1 VRSDYAGDFKNAIRE
16 GPGEVAR
23 ATKRSNYQ
31 MNPAH
36 LHIIL
41 NHVPVIGIPFGTA
54 LLIWGFLRKSQEV
67 KIAAF
72 LVFVAIAL
80 VTIPTYVTGKAAEDI
95 VEDLPGVSENLIENH
110 ESAATIALIAT
121 SILGGL
127 ALVRLLMASR
137 FAAVGGP
144 MTVLVFILSLGVSG
158 WLARTAN
165 LGGQIRHSEIRDSP
179 ASIGENEAE
188 GDKEEANDDTEAKEE
203 DADREDDR
211 GRRRR
216 GRGRGRR

>member
-1 VRSDYAGDFKNAIRE
+1 
-16 GPGEVAR
+16 
-23 ATKRSNYQ
+23 

-41 NHVPVIGIPFGTA
+41 NHIPVIGIPFGIA

-67 KIAAF
+67 KTTAL

-80 VTIPTYVTGKAAEDI
+80 VTIPTYFSGKGAEDV

-110 ESAATIALIAT
+110 ETAATIALVAT

-137 FAAVGGP
+137 FATVGGP
-144 MTVLVFILSLGVSG
+144 MTILVLVFSLGVAG
-158 WLARTAN
+158 WLGRTAN
-165 LGGQIRHSEIRDSP
+165 LGGQIRHSEIRDSSVSVGEDEPDDDKKEP
-179 ASIGENEAE
+179 AA
-188 GDKEEANDDTEAKEE
+188 DTEAKEE
-203 DADREDDR
+203 EKEAEREDDR

-216 GRGRGRR
+216 GRGRGGRNR

>member
-1 VRSDYAGDFKNAIRE
+1 
-16 GPGEVAR
+16 
-23 ATKRSNYQ
+23 

-41 NHVPVIGIPFGTA
+41 NHIPVVGIPFGMS

-67 KIAAF
+67 KNAAL

-80 VTIPTYVTGKAAEDI
+80 VTIPTYLTGKAAEDM

-110 ESAATIALIAT
+110 ERAATIALVAT
-121 SILGGL
+121 SVLGAL
-127 ALVRLLMASR
+127 ALLRLLVLSR
-137 FAAVGGP
+137 FTAVGGP
-144 MTVLVFILSLGVSG
+144 VTVLVLLLSLGVAG

-165 LGGQIRHSEIRDSP
+165 LGGQIRHSEIRDS
-179 ASIGENEAE
+179 SVSVGEDEADH
-188 GDKEEANDDTEAKEE
+188 DKKESEADTEAKEE
-203 DADREDDR
+203 EKDADREDDK

-216 GRGRGRR
+216 GRGRGGRNR

>member
-1 VRSDYAGDFKNAIRE
+1 
-16 GPGEVAR
+16 
-23 ATKRSNYQ
+23 

-36 LHIIL
+36 LHLLL
-41 NHVPVIGIPFGTA
+41 NHIPVIGIPFGTG

-67 KIAAF
+67 KTTAL

-80 VTIPTYVTGKAAEDI
+80 LTIPTYLTGKAAEDP

-110 ESAATIALIAT
+110 ETAATIALIAT

-144 MTVLVFILSLGVSG
+144 MTILVFVLSLGVAG

-165 LGGQIRHSEIRDSP
+165 LGGQIRHSEIRSSP
-179 ASIGENEAE
+179 LSMRVDEADD
-188 GDKEEANDDTEAKEE
+188 DKKEPEEETEAKEE
-203 DADREDDR
+203 EKDADREDDK

-216 GRGRGRR
+216 GRGRGGRNR

>member
-1 VRSDYAGDFKNAIRE
+1 
-16 GPGEVAR
+16 
-23 ATKRSNYQ
+23 

-41 NHVPVIGIPFGTA
+41 NHIPVIGIPFGIG

-67 KIAAF
+67 KTTAL

-80 VTIPTYVTGKAAEDI
+80 VTIPTYFSGKAAEDQ

-110 ESAATIALIAT
+110 ETAATIALAAT

-127 ALVRLLMASR
+127 ALVRLLMAAR
-137 FAAVGGP
+137 FATLGGP
-144 MTVLVFILSLGVSG
+144 MTILVLVFSLGVAG
-158 WLARTAN
+158 WLGRTAN
-165 LGGQIRHSEIRDSP
+165 LGGQIRHSEIRDS
-179 ASIGENEAE
+179 SVSVGEDEADD
-188 GDKEEANDDTEAKEE
+188 DKKEPEAATEAKEE
-203 DADREDDR
+203 EKDAEREDDK

-216 GRGRGRR
+216 GRGRGGRNR

>member
-1 VRSDYAGDFKNAIRE
+1 
-16 GPGEVAR
+16 
-23 ATKRSNYQ
+23 

-41 NHVPVIGIPFGTA
+41 NHIPIIGIPFGTG

-67 KIAAF
+67 KTTAL

-80 VTIPTYVTGKAAEDI
+80 VTVPTYFSGKAAENL

-110 ESAATIALIAT
+110 ETAATIALGAT

-127 ALVRLLMASR
+127 ALVRLLIASR
-137 FAAVGGP
+137 FATVGGP
-144 MTVLVFILSLGVSG
+144 LTILVFVFSLGVAG

-165 LGGQIRHSEIRDSP
+165 LGGQIRHSEIRGSSVSVGDD
-179 ASIGENEAE
+179 EADD
-188 GDKEEANDDTEAKEE
+188 DKKEPEAATEAKEE
-203 DADREDDR
+203 EKEADREDDK

-216 GRGRGRR
+216 GRGGRNR

>member
-1 VRSDYAGDFKNAIRE
+1 
-16 GPGEVAR
+16 
-23 ATKRSNYQ
+23 

-41 NHVPVIGIPFGTA
+41 NHIPVIGIPFGTA
-54 LLIWGFLRKSQEV
+54 LLIWGFWRKSQEV
-67 KIAAF
+67 KTAAL

-80 VTIPTYVTGKAAEDI
+80 VTIPTYLSGRAAEDL

-110 ESAATIALIAT
+110 EGAAAIAVAAT

-127 ALVRLLMASR
+127 ALVRLLIPTR
-137 FAAVGGP
+137 FAAIGGP
-144 MTVLVFILSLGVSG
+144 LTILVFVLSVGVAG

-165 LGGQIRHSEIRDSP
+165 LGGQIRHPEIRDSP
-179 ASIGENEAE
+179 VSVGEHDAE
-188 GDKEEANDDTEAKEE
+188 DDTREETEVKEEEAGK
-203 DADREDDR
+203 DDDR

-216 GRGRGRR
+216 GRGRGGRNR

>member
-1 VRSDYAGDFKNAIRE
+1 
-16 GPGEVAR
+16 
-23 ATKRSNYQ
+23 

-41 NHVPVIGIPFGTA
+41 NHIPVIGIPFGTA

-67 KIAAF
+67 KTAAL

-80 VTIPTYVTGKAAEDI
+80 VTIPTYLSGRAAEDL

-110 ESAATIALIAT
+110 EEAATIAIIAT

-127 ALVRLLMASR
+127 ALIRLLIPAR
-137 FAAVGGP
+137 FAAIGGP
-144 MTVLVFILSLGVSG
+144 MTLLVFVLSLGVAG
-158 WLARTAN
+158 WLGRTAN
-165 LGGQIRHSEIRDSP
+165 LGGQIRHPEIRDSP
-179 ASIGENEAE
+179 VSVGEHDVEHDEKEAK
-188 GDKEEANDDTEAKEE
+188 DDADVKEEA
-203 DADREDDR
+203 ADKDDDR

-216 GRGRGRR
+216 GRGRGGRNR

>member
-1 VRSDYAGDFKNAIRE
+1 
-16 GPGEVAR
+16 
-23 ATKRSNYQ
+23 

-41 NHVPVIGIPFGTA
+41 NHIPVIGIPFGTA
-54 LLIWGFLRKSQEV
+54 LLAWGFLRKSHEV
-67 KIAAF
+67 KTAAL

-80 VTIPTYVTGKAAEDI
+80 VTIPTYLSGRAAEDL

-110 ESAATIALIAT
+110 EGAATIALAAT

-127 ALVRLLMASR
+127 ALVRLLIPAR
-137 FAAVGGP
+137 FTAIGGP
-144 MTVLVFILSLGVSG
+144 MTILVLVLSIGVAG

-165 LGGQIRHSEIRDSP
+165 LGGQIRHPEIRDSP
-179 ASIGENEAE
+179 VSVSEDEAE
-188 GDKEEANDDTEAKEE
+188 DEKKESEAE
-203 DADREDDR
+203 REDDR

-216 GRGRGRR
+216 GRGRGGRNR